1 MDLEAARNDLR
12 HHYAV
17 SRAGLMAAIEGLSE
31 ADMSQAALDGWSVK
45 DHLTHVT
52 VWDEIRAA
60 EIERISA
67 GFQPAWRHM
76 TEAETEAFNALTER
90 MRSGLPLSQ
99 VMAELESSRARV
111 LAAIDTATER
121 GLDETRYGEA
131 GLRSTHELAHAWMI
145 QRWRAQRGGG

>member
-1 MDLEAARNDLR
+1 MDIEATKEGLR
-12 HHYAV
+12 QHYAG
-17 SRAGLMAAIEGLSE
+17 SRAALMAAIEGLSD
-31 ADMSQAALDGWSVK
+31 ADMSLAAIDGWSVK

-67 GFQPAWRHM
+67 GFEPAWRHM

-90 MRSGLPLSQ
+90 MRSSLPLTQ
-99 VMAELESSRARV
+99 VMAELETSRARV
-111 LAAIDTATER
+111 LAAIDAATER

-131 GLRSTHELAHAWMI
+131 GLRTTHEFAHAMMI
-145 QRWRAQRGGG
+145 NSWRQRRAES